1 MTTPRSIPPMLDSFS
16 VGEAISAHNGV
27 ACYPAMQGDQE
38 DRYIVKI
45 ISVPSNQVQ
54 LTAMLLSGAYA
65 TNEDALRY
73 FEELAKDILQ
83 EVRIIGELGNL
94 EGFLPFQDA
103 QMQPKE
109 DGSGYEVYLLSRYR
123 KSLEQCWEDAVMT
136 HKGITDLAMDLCT
149 ALAACRRAGYLY
161 VDLKPSNIFLAQ
173 QDLFQIG
180 DLGFLPLASLKY
192 ASLPEKYHSIYTAPE
207 ITDASCEIN
216 DTLDVYALG
225 LVLYQA
231 YNGGTLPL
239 EDGKLPETLLPPV
252 YADYEMA
259 EIILKA
265 CDPNPAA
272 RWEDPA
278 ALGQALAQYMQRN
291 PVADEPIIPAPV
303 TTPELDAGEEFLPEE
318 DLSDV
323 EDWENIPEL
332 AFLDSLVTEEAGT
345 SDDASEDAGQEDTAQ
360 ILAQADELI
369 AHALPDPVVAPEA
382 VEIPVPAAIVH
393 EPEDEDEPEENI
405 ETEPVSE
412 PESSQSPA
420 QPEEPAAPVQ
430 EKKKTPFWLVP
441 VIVVSLLAVLL
452 AGGWLYYQNIYLQHI
467 DALTV
472 IGSKTE
478 MTVQITTEID
488 ESLLQVTCS
497 DTYGN
502 TFYSDVTDGVA
513 RFDGLAPQTR
523 YTIRVIVEGFHKLT
537 GCTTESYTTP
547 NQTNI
552 LDFNASMGPVDGSV
566 YLSFT
571 VSGTE
576 SDEWIVTYSADG
588 IAPQSVTFV
597 GHSVTVYDL
606 QIGGNYTFILSA
618 GDEANVVGVTEVP
631 FTASKIIR
639 AEDPRIVDCVDDTL
653 TVQWRTPEGA
663 AVESW
668 IVRCYNAAGYD
679 QTVTTS
685 DNTCTFTGLTFDSD
699 CTVEIT
705 AAGMNQCV
713 TAQLE
718 ANPICIIGFDY
729 ALDLLYGV
737 QIRWEF
743 TGAQPEG
750 GWLLMWTCDGSASQ
764 TVTSTQ
770 NNAYIPWIPNGSYTV
785 SLVSADGTAV
795 FRHTFEF
802 TLEEAESFAGFDITA
817 ENLHFMMCAVPQQD
831 NWSKNDVPEDAYK
844 TVFAS
849 AEPAGFVIWS
859 DQQAAASQDVLQIK
873 YVLRDNEGKLL
884 NVSTQSAAWDALW
897 EENYCELALPFMPAD
912 NGNYTLWIYFN
923 GQMAATQ
930 DFSVE

>member
-1 MTTPRSIPPMLDSFS
+1 MSTPRSISPMLDTFS

-27 ACYPAMQGDQE
+27 VCYPAMQGDQE

-73 FEELAKDILQ
+73 FEDLAKDILQ

-94 EGFLPFQDA
+94 EGFLPFLDA
-103 QMQPKE
+103 QMQQKE
-109 DGSGYEVYLLSRYR
+109 DGSGYEVYLLSPYR
-123 KSLEQCWEDAVMT
+123 KSLEQCWEEAVMT
-136 HKGITDLAMDLCT
+136 HKAIADLAMDLCA
-149 ALAACRRAGYLY
+149 ALAACRRSGYLY

-173 QDLFQIG
+173 QNLFQIG

-272 RWEDPA
+272 RWEDPT

-323 EDWENIPEL
+323 EDWEDIPEL
-332 AFLDSLVTEEAGT
+332 AFLDSLVAEEAEA

-382 VEIPVPAAIVH
+382 VEISMPAAIVQ
-393 EPEDEDEPEENI
+393 EAEDTSAPEE
-405 ETEPVSE
+405 TEEAVAASE
-412 PESSQSPA
+412 PEFSHSPV
-420 QPEEPAAPVQ
+420 QPEVTAVP
-430 EKKKTPFWLVP
+430 EKKKKPFWLLP
-441 VIVVSLLAVLL
+441 VIVISLLAILL
-452 AGGWLYYQNIYLQHI
+452 GGGWLYYQNIYLQHI

-472 IGSKTE
+472 IGNKTE
-478 MTVQITTEID
+478 IAVQITADID
-488 ESLLQVTCS
+488 ESLLQVSCS

-513 RFDGLAPQTR
+513 HFKGLAPQTR
-523 YTIRVIVEGFHKLT
+523 YTIRVIIDGFHKLT
-537 GCTTESYTTP
+537 GCITESYTTP

-552 LDFNASMGPVDGSV
+552 LDFNASIGPVDGSV

-588 IAPQSVTFV
+588 IATQSITFV
-597 GHSVTVYDL
+597 GHSVTIYDL
-606 QIGGNYTFILSA
+606 QIGGDYTFTLSA
-618 GDEANVVGVTEVP
+618 GDEANIVGVTEVP

-639 AEDPRIVDCVDDTL
+639 AEDPRIVDCSDGAL
-653 TVQWRTPEGA
+653 TVQWRTPEGTV
-663 AVESW
+663 VESW

-679 QTVTTS
+679 QTITTS
-685 DNTCTFTGLTFDSD
+685 DNTCIFTGLTFDSD

-713 TAQLE
+713 TAQLA
-718 ANPICIIGFDY
+718 ANPICITEFDY

-737 QIRWEF
+737 QVSWEF

-750 GWLLMWTCDGSASQ
+750 GWLLMWTCDESAAQ

-785 SLVSADGTAV
+785 SLVSADGTAI

-802 TLEEAESFAGFDITA
+802 TLEEAENFTGFDIAA
-817 ENLHFMMCAVPQQD
+817 ENLHFMMCVVPQQD
-831 NWSKNDVPEDAYK
+831 NWSKNDVPEEAFK
-844 TVFAS
+844 TVFTS
-849 AEPAGFVIWS
+849 EESAGFIIWN
-859 DQQAAASQDVLQIK
+859 DHPVAVSQDVLQIK
-873 YVLRDNEGKLL
+873 YVLRDSTGKLL
-884 NVSTQSAAWDALW
+884 DVSTQSVVWEAMW
-897 EENYCELALPFMPAD
+897 EENYCELALPFMPTD
-912 NGNYTLWIYFN
+912 SGGYTLWIYFD
-923 GQMAATQ
+923 GQLAATQ
-930 DFSVE
+930 YFSVA